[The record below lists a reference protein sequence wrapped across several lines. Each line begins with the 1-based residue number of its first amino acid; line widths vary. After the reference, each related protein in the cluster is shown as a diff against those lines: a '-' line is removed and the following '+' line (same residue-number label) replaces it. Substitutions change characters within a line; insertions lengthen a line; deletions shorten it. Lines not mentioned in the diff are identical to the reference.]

1 MSLEPLTRGLL
12 LAAILIGNA
21 AADPYHYINLLVG
34 DRASGMGGAYVA
46 VADDPA
52 GLYYNPAGIA
62 YGGRANLSASM
73 NAYQVIERRY
83 RNVLGGRDWVRR
95 SAALLPNFFGVTQP
109 LGPGVIGFSYAVP
122 DAIAEDQNQQIPGVP
137 TILAEENASY
147 TINFT
152 NQDTTY
158 LAGPSYALPLGP
170 RWAVGLTL
178 YGHLR
183 RQKTI
188 INQQFTF
195 SDPSRYHWENS
206 YSERSEY
213 GVRPLLGL
221 MYTPWDRLSIG
232 LTLARTWILRGNEF
246 DQLSCAGMNGYD
258 YGDGLCQG
266 GALQLLRQQRPQRR
280 RLPWSAT
287 LGAAYFPSPALL
299 ISGQLSLYQDLA
311 EGGLPQWNLAGGAE
325 YYLTPRLA
333 LRLGLF
339 SDNANTAEIRPGRSG
354 QEEHID
360 LLGASLSLSRFTRTT
375 ALTLGASFRAGEGRA
390 QILNGQD
397 RIQSVSARAVTVFI
411 SSSYS
416 Y

>member
-1 MSLEPLTRGLL
+1 MSVERLTCGLL
-12 LAAILIGNA
+12 LAAVLIGNA
-21 AADPYHYINLLVG
+21 TADPYHHINLLVG
-34 DRASGMGGAYVA
+34 DRAAGLGGAYVA

-73 NAYQVIERRY
+73 NAYHIIERRY

-95 SAALLPNFFGVTQP
+95 SSALLPNFFGVTQP

-137 TILAEENASY
+137 TILAEENATY

-158 LAGPSYALPLGP
+158 LAGPSYALPLSP
-170 RWAVGLTL
+170 RLAVGLTL

-183 RQKTI
+183 SQKII

-213 GVRPLLGL
+213 GLRPLLGL
-221 MYTPWDRLSIG
+221 MYTPLERLSLG
-232 LTLARTWILRGNEF
+232 LTLARTWILSADEF

-258 YGDGLCQG
+258 YGGGLCQG
-266 GALQLLRQQRPQRR
+266 GALQLIRQQRPLQR

-287 LGAAYFPSPALL
+287 VGAAYFPSPTLL
-299 ISGQLSLYQDLA
+299 VSAQLSLYQDLA
-311 EGGLPQWNLAGGAE
+311 AGGLPQWNLAGGAE

-339 SDNANTAEIRPGRSG
+339 SDNANTAEIRPGRSD
-354 QEEHID
+354 QDEHID
-360 LLGASLSLSRFTRTT
+360 LLGASMSLSRFTRTT
-375 ALTLGASFRAGEGRA
+375 SLTLGANFRAGEGQA
-390 QILNGQD
+390 QILNGQN
-397 RIQSVSARAVTVFI
+397 RIQTVTARAVTVFVA
-411 SSSYS
+411 SSYS